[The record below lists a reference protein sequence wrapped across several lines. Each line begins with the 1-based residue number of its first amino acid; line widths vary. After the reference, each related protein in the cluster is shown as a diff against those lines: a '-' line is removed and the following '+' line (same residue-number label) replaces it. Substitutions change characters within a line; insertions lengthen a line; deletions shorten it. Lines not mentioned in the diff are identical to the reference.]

1 MSVKQRIAVKPT
13 NLTDEAFYWAGPQQ
27 MAENPRKMSDQS
39 VQQQDEL
46 FGEVWSFDSVVF
58 IQTIFSKMNPSFFLL
73 LLFAH
78 CNLSAK
84 VTSHFPPGNFEKVL
98 TRPQS
103 PKKSAR
109 TIRLDEEVNL
119 QIYTLE
125 HVEETHTQG
134 CGGSVTQPS
143 SRAVQYLSL
152 SSNVTQMSLSV
163 FKYFKEQLMIGEKH
177 VSSFSKKFWRN
188 YPTLCRKVTGGQ
200 KAAAQLVKLTNESP
214 TVSLMKANW
223 LFSVNSGCD

>member
-1 MSVKQRIAVKPT
+1 M
-13 NLTDEAFYWAGPQQ
+13 WAIRQI
-27 MAENPRKMSDQS
+27 
-39 VQQQDEL
+39 QQQDEL

-58 IQTIFSKMNPSFFLL
+58 VQTIFSKMNPSFFLL

-98 TRPQS
+98 THPQS

-163 FKYFKEQLMIGEKH
+163 FKYFKEQLMIGLVE
-177 VSSFSKKFWRN
+177 RN
-188 YPTLCRKVTGGQ
+188 
-200 KAAAQLVKLTNESP
+200 ASP
-214 TVSLMKANW
+214 RSAR
-223 LFSVNSGCD
+223 NSGEIIRLCAERWQEDRKLLHSSLS